1 MEKDAINL
9 TLIHQWMTVS
19 DAEILLIDAYRRF
32 RSSKKYGGNMVNT
45 LMDIEYR
52 ILQRSSEDWVRAKL
66 DLVKSRMD
74 SNSTGRDTP

>member
-19 DAEILLIDAYRRF
+19 DAELLLVDAYRRF
-32 RSSKKYGGNMVNT
+32 RSSKKYGGNMVQT
-45 LMDIEYR
+45 LMNIEYG

-66 DLVKSRMD
+66 NLIKSKQL
-74 SNSTGRDTP
+74 T

>member
-19 DAEILLIDAYRRF
+19 DAELLLVDAYRRF
-32 RSSKKYGGNMVNT
+32 KSSEKYGGNMVQT
-45 LMDIEYR
+45 LMNIEYG

-66 DLVKSRMD
+66 NLIKSKQL
-74 SNSTGRDTP
+74 T

>member
-19 DAEILLIDAYRRF
+19 DAELLLIDAYRRF
-32 RSSKKYGGNMVNT
+32 RSSEKYGGNMVQT
-45 LMDIEYR
+45 LMNIEYG

-66 DLVKSRMD
+66 NLIKSKQL
-74 SNSTGRDTP
+74 T

>member
-19 DAEILLIDAYRRF
+19 DAELLLIDAYKRF
-32 RSSKKYGGNMVNT
+32 RSSKKYGGNMVQT
-45 LMDIEYR
+45 LMNIEYG

-66 DLVKSRMD
+66 NLIKSKQL
-74 SNSTGRDTP
+74 T